1 MTKTALA
8 ANGPLDWL
16 NFFHADVT
24 GGAGP
29 VLAIYLMASQQWSAG
44 RIGIVLTVGGIAT
57 VLARGPAGAFVEATV
72 RKRSLIA
79 ASALVV
85 GIAVTIT
92 AVVPLFW
99 PVTIAQAAAGLADA
113 VFPPAVA
120 AISLG
125 IFGRAV
131 FSRRVGRNEAFNHL
145 GNAVTAIVAGIAGYL
160 IAPVAVL
167 WVVVVLA
174 LASAVAVYK
183 IDGNSI
189 DHELARGADD
199 GKDGDEPK
207 RLGPLLKSRPLLLFT
222 AAITLF
228 HFANAAMLPL
238 LGLSATT
245 RRQRVMRHAGW
256 LSITGVVV
264 VVALALVVAA
274 VPFVLPSED
283 VPAHKLAAAVIFVA
297 SYLALAGKMPASPWL
312 ARPSWWPRVFCRSR
326 MPTRRST
333 ATPSPC
339 FSA

>member
-8 ANGPLDWL
+8 ANGPLDGL
-16 NFFHADVT
+16 NFLLADVT

-29 VLAIYLMASQQWSAG
+29 FLAIYLMASQQWSAG

-57 VLARGPAGAFVEATV
+57 VLARGPAGAFVDATV

-99 PVTIAQAAAGLADA
+99 PVMIAQAAAGLADA

-131 FSRRVGRNEAFNHL
+131 FSWRVGRNEAFNHL

-167 WVVVVLA
+167 
-174 LASAVAVYK
+174 
-183 IDGNSI
+183 
-189 DHELARGADD
+189 
-199 GKDGDEPK
+199 
-207 RLGPLLKSRPLLLFT
+207 
-222 AAITLF
+222 
-228 HFANAAMLPL
+228 
-238 LGLSATT
+238 
-245 RRQRVMRHAGW
+245 
-256 LSITGVVV
+256 
-264 VVALALVVAA
+264 
-274 VPFVLPSED
+274 
-283 VPAHKLAAAVIFVA
+283 
-297 SYLALAGKMPASPWL
+297 
-312 ARPSWWPRVFCRSR
+312 
-326 MPTRRST
+326 
-333 ATPSPC
+333 
-339 FSA
+339 